1 MQQQIAELH
10 LALVEKKFRDAIVGM
25 ENEKKYLEKEIEKLH
40 EEKTKIAT
48 YHRQLEN
55 ALAQELNNRERREIE
70 KQRIL
75 EIRRDTPNYCGTN
88 AFNQPYREILIRQ
101 GSPEFISLCGLLN
114 NTIETHGSKYGTIYG
129 KDPTEFIITK
139 INRIHNK
146 KLWHEYCFKKV
157 SMTYLL

>member
-1 MQQQIAELH
+1 
-10 LALVEKKFRDAIVGM
+10 M
-25 ENEKKYLEKEIEKLH
+25 ENERKYLEKEIGKLR

-55 ALAQELNNRERREIE
+55 ALTQEVNNRERREIE
-70 KQRIL
+70 KKRIL
-75 EIRRDTPNYCGTN
+75 EIRRDTPNYWGAN
-88 AFNQPYREILIRQ
+88 AFDQPYREIQNRQ

-114 NTIETHGSKYGTIYG
+114 NTIETHGSQYGTIYG
-129 KDPTEFIITK
+129 EDPTEFIVTK